1 MSPDEIFAGLTD
13 LSFSGSKDCYLQ
25 ARSAVKEAHAR
36 YYPDRHFEPVTE
48 EGPPWPLPGV
58 RSYVTRVGHPYH
70 QGWTI
75 DLIAWPADRKR
86 VDKWATHLKRASLF
100 AIRRLAP
107 AFNGGAD
114 PFFVH
119 RTPHHLLRSERPD
132 LERHIDRAYGAVL
145 LGTDADRQFDRVAT
159 IIAEDEGHA
168 SALAERFGRPVRY
181 VREDWDSDYVGD
193 GPIER
198 WLKRHT
204 VTVNP

>member
-1 MSPDEIFAGLTD
+1 MSPDDIFAGIDD
-13 LSFSGSKDCYLQ
+13 LYYRGSRDCYVQ
-25 ARSAVKEAHAR
+25 DHSAVKEAHVR

-48 EGPPWPLPGV
+48 EGPPWPLPVV
-58 RSYVTRVGHPYH
+58 RSFIMRVAHPYH

-75 DLIAWPADRKR
+75 DLIAWPTCGKR
-86 VDKWATHLKRASLF
+86 VDKWATRFKRAGLF

-107 AFNGGAD
+107 AFNGGSD

-145 LGTDADRQFDRVAT
+145 LGTDADRQLDQVRT

-181 VREDWDSDYVGD
+181 LPDDSDYIGAD
-193 GPIER
+193 RDIEW
-198 WLKRHT
+198 WLKHHT